1 MIARDVISGHTNILS
16 EAMQRQPLEVE
27 KWHWPCSVWW
37 KCVVRTNRTL
47 PLAWIAEQNKQKKAH
62 WDVSERPLSFW
73 KSCPR
78 PSQGQRPKSVKAST
92 TTLLE
97 RFKHEWA
104 EQRGYFKREKSMV
117 NQAVETETGRAPANL
132 CPGRISLQMCSAAS
146 RPPSAREMEWVRN
159 NYFLLS
165 LISKSGMQME
175 TEEMA
180 AGAWS
185 QGRRQAMLANQSG
198 SVGAQT
204 NQILLWI
211 IAAWAY
217 YRDTT
222 SLWWLTIN

>member
-1 MIARDVISGHTNILS
+1 MWLQATQIFCQKR
-16 EAMQRQPLEVE
+16 
-27 KWHWPCSVWW
+27 CSVNHL
-37 KCVVRTNRTL
+37 KLKNDIGFVAFGGNVPLGPTGRYHLHELQDKTN
-47 PLAWIAEQNKQKKAH
+47 KKKKAH

-175 TEEMA
+175 TEETA

-185 QGRRQAMLANQSG
+185 QGRRQATLANQSG

>member
-1 MIARDVISGHTNILS
+1 MWLQATQIYCQKR
-16 EAMQRQPLEVE
+16 
-27 KWHWPCSVWW
+27 CSVNHL
-37 KCVVRTNRTL
+37 KLKNDIALVAFGGNASLGPTGRYHLNCRTKQTKKGTLRCVWTATQLLEIPSR
-47 PLAWIAEQNKQKKAH
+47 
-62 WDVSERPLSFW
+62 S
-73 KSCPR
+73 SCPR

-97 RFKHEWA
+97 RFRHEWA

-117 NQAVETETGRAPANL
+117 NQAVETETGRARANL
-132 CPGRISLQMCSAAS
+132 CPGWISLQMCSAAS

-185 QGRRQAMLANQSG
+185 QGRRQATLANQSG

-217 YRDTT
+217 YRDAT